1 LTRKILQPASPA
13 YSLPEGA
20 AAAAGV
26 AAAEAVAAAEVA
38 AEAAAAAL
46 AVEAAVAAAACH
58 GEPAG
63 SASAQHFGITVTE
76 EILVSRGTIKLCVVA
91 TLPI

>member
-1 LTRKILQPASPA
+1 
-13 YSLPEGA
+13 LPEGA

-26 AAAEAVAAAEVA
+26 AAAEAVAAEAV
-38 AEAAAAAL
+38 AEAAALAAAL
-46 AVEAAVAAAACH
+46 AAEAVVAAAACH

-63 SASAQHFGITVTE
+63 SVSAQRFGITVTE
-76 EILVSRGTIKLCVVA
+76 LLVSGGSIKLCLVA

>member
-1 LTRKILQPASPA
+1 
-13 YSLPEGA
+13 LPEGA

-38 AEAAAAAL
+38 AEAAVAAL
-46 AVEAAVAAAACH
+46 AAEAVVAAAACH

-63 SASAQHFGITVTE
+63 SASAQRLGITVTE
-76 EILVSRGTIKLCVVA
+76 EILVSGGSIKLSLVA

>member
-1 LTRKILQPASPA
+1 
-13 YSLPEGA
+13 LPEGA

-76 EILVSRGTIKLCVVA
+76 EILVSSGSIKLYLVA